1 MRLVKDLHALARKGR
16 SADLAHFFKAF
27 PGGYGEG
34 DLFIGVVVPDTRSVA
49 KKYIDLSFPEI
60 EAVISSPIH
69 EKRLCGLIILTLRYK
84 RDKDEQ
90 SRKKI
95 FTLFMKML
103 RAGYVNNWDLVDVS
117 APIIGDYRID
127 QPDHVELLEKLARS
141 KNLWQRRTA
150 MIFTFA
156 FLRKGITGPTVVIAE
171 SLLSDDHDLIHKAV
185 GWMLREM
192 GKRDPYLLR
201 SFLKENAPEMPRTAL
216 RYSIERLPE
225 SERKRWLAIKP
236 SRQSDRRS
244 SPLSKRR

>member
-1 MRLVKDLHALARKGR
+1 MSLVKDLHALARKGR

-34 DLFIGVVVPDTRSVA
+34 DVFIGVIVPDTRLVA
-49 KKYIDLSFPEI
+49 KKYIDLPFAEL
-60 EAVISSPIH
+60 EKVITSPIH
-69 EKRLCGLIILTLRYK
+69 EERLCALIILNLRYK
-84 RDKDEQ
+84 RDKDAA

-95 FTLFMKML
+95 FTFYMKAL
-103 RAGYVNNWDLVDVS
+103 RAGHVNNWDLVDAS
-117 APIIGDYRID
+117 APIIGDYLID
-127 QPDHVELLEKLARS
+127 QPDHMELLEKLARS

-171 SLLSDDHDLIHKAV
+171 SLLEDEHDLIHKAV

-225 SERKRWLAIKP
+225 SERKKWLAVKP
-236 SRQSDRRS
+236 SRRNDRRS
-244 SPLSKRR
+244 

>member
-1 MRLVKDLHALARKGR
+1 MSLVKDLHALARKGR
-16 SADLAHFFKAF
+16 ASDLPHFFKTA

-34 DLFIGVVVPDTRSVA
+34 DVFIGVVVPDTRSVA
-49 KKYIDLSFPEI
+49 KKYIDLSFPDLEKI
-60 EAVISSPIH
+60 ISSPIH
-69 EKRLCGLIILTLRYK
+69 EERLCGLIILTLRYK

-95 FTLFMKML
+95 FAFYMKML
-103 RAGYVNNWDLVDVS
+103 RAGHVNNWDLVDVS
-117 APIIGDYRID
+117 APIIGDFLISD
-127 QPDHVELLEKLARS
+127 PKHLELLGKLSRS

-171 SLLSDDHDLIHKAV
+171 NLLEDSHDLIHKAV

-192 GKRDPYLLR
+192 GKRDPYLLK
-201 SFLKENAPEMPRTAL
+201 SFLKENAPYMPRTAL

-236 SRQSDRRS
+236 IHQNGRRS
-244 SPLSKRR
+244 

>member
-1 MRLVKDLHALARKGR
+1 
-16 SADLAHFFKAF
+16 
-27 PGGYGEG
+27 
-34 DLFIGVVVPDTRSVA
+34 
-49 KKYIDLSFPEI
+49 
-60 EAVISSPIH
+60 
-69 EKRLCGLIILTLRYK
+69 
-84 RDKDEQ
+84 
-90 SRKKI
+90 
-95 FTLFMKML
+95 
-103 RAGYVNNWDLVDVS
+103 
-117 APIIGDYRID
+117 
-127 QPDHVELLEKLARS
+127 
-141 KNLWQRRTA
+141 

>member
-1 MRLVKDLHALARKGR
+1 MSLVKDLHALARKGR
-16 SADLAHFFKAF
+16 ASDLAHFFKTA

-34 DLFIGVVVPDTRSVA
+34 DIFIGVVVPDTRLVA
-49 KKYIDLSFPEI
+49 KKYIDLSFAELEKI
-60 EAVISSPIH
+60 ISSPIH
-69 EKRLCGLIILTLRYK
+69 EERLCGLIILTLRYK

-95 FTLFMKML
+95 FTFYMKML
-103 RAGYVNNWDLVDVS
+103 RAGHVNNWDLVDVS
-117 APIIGDYRID
+117 APIIGDFLISD
-127 QPDHVELLEKLARS
+127 PKHLELLEKLSQS

-171 SLLSDDHDLIHKAV
+171 NLLEDSHDLIHKAV

-201 SFLKENAPEMPRTAL
+201 SFLKENAPHMPRTAL

-236 SRQSDRRS
+236 IHQNGRRS
-244 SPLSKRR
+244 

>member
-1 MRLVKDLHALARKGR
+1 MSLVKDLHALARKGR
-16 SADLAHFFKAF
+16 ASDLAHFFKTA

-34 DLFIGVVVPDTRSVA
+34 DIFIGVVVPDTRLVA
-49 KKYIDLSFPEI
+49 KKYIDLSFSELEKI
-60 EAVISSPIH
+60 ISSPIH
-69 EKRLCGLIILTLRYK
+69 EERLCGLIILTLRYK

-95 FTLFMKML
+95 FTFYMKML
-103 RAGYVNNWDLVDVS
+103 RAGHVNNWDLVDVS
-117 APIIGDYRID
+117 APIIGDFLISD
-127 QPDHVELLEKLARS
+127 PKHLDLLEKLSRS

-171 SLLSDDHDLIHKAV
+171 NLLEDSHDLIHKAV

-192 GKRDPYLLR
+192 GKRDPYLLK
-201 SFLKENAPEMPRTAL
+201 SFLKENAPYMPRTAL

-236 SRQSDRRS
+236 INQNGRRS
-244 SPLSKRR
+244 

>member
-1 MRLVKDLHALARKGR
+1 MSLVKDLHALSRKGR
-16 SADLAHFFKAF
+16 SADLAHFYKAF

-34 DLFIGVVVPDTRSVA
+34 DVFIGVVVPDTRSVA
-49 KKYIDLSFPEI
+49 KKYIDLPFAEL
-60 EAVISSPIH
+60 EKVITSPIH
-69 EKRLCGLIILTLRYK
+69 EERLCALIILNLRYK
-84 RDKDEQ
+84 RDKDAA

-95 FTLFMKML
+95 FTFYMKMM
-103 RAGYVNNWDLVDVS
+103 RAGHVNNWDLVDVS
-117 APIIGDYRID
+117 APIIGDYLID
-127 QPDHVELLEKLARS
+127 QPDHMELLEKLARS

-171 SLLSDDHDLIHKAV
+171 SLLEDEHDLIYKAV

-225 SERKRWLAIKP
+225 SERKKWLAIKP
-236 SRQSDRRS
+236 SRRNDRRS
-244 SPLSKRR
+244 

>member
-1 MRLVKDLHALARKGR
+1 LSLVKDLHALARKGR
-16 SADLAHFFKAF
+16 ASDLAHFFKTA

-34 DLFIGVVVPDTRSVA
+34 DVFIGVVVPDTRVVA
-49 KKYIDLSFPEI
+49 KKYIDLSFLELEEI
-60 EAVISSPIH
+60 ISSPIH
-69 EKRLCGLIILTLRYK
+69 EERLCGLIILTLRYK

-95 FTLFMKML
+95 FTFYMKLL
-103 RAGYVNNWDLVDVS
+103 RAGHVNNWDLVDVS
-117 APIIGDYRID
+117 APIIGDFLISD
-127 QPDHVELLEKLARS
+127 PKHLELLEKLSRS

-156 FLRKGITGPTVVIAE
+156 FLRKGITGPTIVIAE
-171 SLLSDDHDLIHKAV
+171 NLLEDSHDLIHKAV

-201 SFLKENAPEMPRTAL
+201 SFLKENAPYMPRTAL

-225 SERKRWLAIKP
+225 SERKKWLAIKP
-236 SRQSDRRS
+236 INQNDRRS
-244 SPLSKRR
+244 

>member
-1 MRLVKDLHALARKGR
+1 MSLVKDLHALERKGR
-16 SADLAHFFKAF
+16 ASDLAHFFKTA

-34 DLFIGVVVPDTRSVA
+34 DIFIGVVVPDTRLVA
-49 KKYIDLSFPEI
+49 KKYIDLSFSELEKI
-60 EAVISSPIH
+60 ISSPIH
-69 EKRLCGLIILTLRYK
+69 EERLCGLIILTLRYK

-95 FTLFMKML
+95 FTFYMKML
-103 RAGYVNNWDLVDVS
+103 RAGHVNNWDLVDVS
-117 APIIGDYRID
+117 APIIGDFLISD
-127 QPDHVELLEKLARS
+127 PKHLDLLEKLSRS

-171 SLLSDDHDLIHKAV
+171 NLLEDSHDLIHKAV

-192 GKRDPYLLR
+192 GKRDPYLLK
-201 SFLKENAPEMPRTAL
+201 SFLKENAPYMPRTAL

-236 SRQSDRRS
+236 INQNGRRS
-244 SPLSKRR
+244 

>member
-1 MRLVKDLHALARKGR
+1 MSLVKDLHAMARKGR
-16 SADLAHFFKAF
+16 SADLAHFYKAF

-34 DLFIGVVVPDTRSVA
+34 DVFIGVIVPDTRLVA
-49 KKYIDLSFPEI
+49 KKYIDLPFAEL
-60 EAVISSPIH
+60 EKVITSPIH
-69 EKRLCGLIILTLRYK
+69 EERLCALIILNLRYK
-84 RDKDEQ
+84 RDKDAA

-95 FTLFMKML
+95 FTFYMKAL
-103 RAGYVNNWDLVDVS
+103 RAGHVNNWDLVDAS
-117 APIIGDYRID
+117 APIIGDYLID
-127 QPDHVELLEKLARS
+127 QPDHMELLEKLARS

-171 SLLSDDHDLIHKAV
+171 SLIEDEHDLIHKAV

-225 SERKRWLAIKP
+225 SERKKWLAVKP
-236 SRQSDRRS
+236 SRRNDRRS
-244 SPLSKRR
+244 

>member
-1 MRLVKDLHALARKGR
+1 MSLVKDLHALARKGR
-16 SADLAHFFKAF
+16 ASDLAHFFKTA

-34 DLFIGVVVPDTRSVA
+34 DIFIGVVVPDTRLVA
-49 KKYIDLSFPEI
+49 KKYIDLSFSELEKI
-60 EAVISSPIH
+60 ISSPIH
-69 EKRLCGLIILTLRYK
+69 EERLCGLIILTLRYK

-95 FTLFMKML
+95 FTFYMKML
-103 RAGYVNNWDLVDVS
+103 RAGHVNNWDLVDVS
-117 APIIGDYRID
+117 APIIGDFLISD
-127 QPDHVELLEKLARS
+127 PKHLDLLEKLSRS

-171 SLLSDDHDLIHKAV
+171 NLLEDSHDLIHKAV
-185 GWMLREM
+185 GWMLREI
-192 GKRDPYLLR
+192 GKRDPYLLK
-201 SFLKENAPEMPRTAL
+201 SFLKENAPYMPRTAL

-236 SRQSDRRS
+236 INQNDRRS
-244 SPLSKRR
+244 

>member
-1 MRLVKDLHALARKGR
+1 MSLVKDLHALARKGR
-16 SADLAHFFKAF
+16 ASDLAHFFKTA

-34 DLFIGVVVPDTRSVA
+34 DVFIGVVVPDTRLVA
-49 KKYIDLSFPEI
+49 KKYIDLSFPELEKI
-60 EAVISSPIH
+60 ISSPIH
-69 EKRLCGLIILTLRYK
+69 EERLCGLIILTLRYK
-84 RDKDEQ
+84 RDIDEQ

-95 FTLFMKML
+95 FTFYMKML
-103 RAGYVNNWDLVDVS
+103 RAGHVNNWDLVDVS
-117 APIIGDYRID
+117 APIIGDFLISD
-127 QPDHVELLEKLARS
+127 PKHLELLEKLSRS

-156 FLRKGITGPTVVIAE
+156 FLRNGITGPTIVIAE
-171 SLLSDDHDLIHKAV
+171 NLLEDSHDLIHKAV

-201 SFLKENAPEMPRTAL
+201 SFLKENAPYMPRTAL

-236 SRQSDRRS
+236 IDQNDRRS
-244 SPLSKRR
+244 

>member
-1 MRLVKDLHALARKGR
+1 MSLVKDLHALARKGR

-34 DLFIGVVVPDTRSVA
+34 DVFIGVVVPDTRIVA
-49 KKYIDLSFPEI
+49 KKYIDLSFAEL
-60 EAVISSPIH
+60 EKVIASPIH
-69 EKRLCGLIILTLRYK
+69 EERLCGLIILTLRYK
-84 RDKDEQ
+84 RDKDDQ
-90 SRKKI
+90 TRKKI
-95 FTLFMKML
+95 FTFYMKML
-103 RAGYVNNWDLVDVS
+103 RAGHVNSWDLVDVS
-117 APIIGDYRID
+117 APIIGDYLISE
-127 QPDHVELLEKLARS
+127 PKHLEVLEKLSRS

-150 MIFTFA
+150 MVFTFA

-171 SLLSDDHDLIHKAV
+171 NLLGDSHDLIHKAV

-225 SERKRWLAIKP
+225 SERKRWLAVKP
-236 SRQSDRRS
+236 SGRSDRRS
-244 SPLSKRR
+244 

>member
-1 MRLVKDLHALARKGR
+1 MSLVKDLHALARKGR

-34 DLFIGVVVPDTRSVA
+34 DVFIGVIVPDTRIVA
-49 KKYIDLSFPEI
+49 KKYIDLSFAEI
-60 EAVISSPIH
+60 EKVIASPIH
-69 EKRLCGLIILTLRYK
+69 EERLCGLIILTLRYK

-95 FTLFMKML
+95 FTFYMKML
-103 RAGYVNNWDLVDVS
+103 RAGHVNSWDLVDVS
-117 APIIGDYRID
+117 APIIGDYLISE
-127 QPDHVELLEKLARS
+127 PKHLELLEKLSRS

-150 MIFTFA
+150 MVFTFA
-156 FLRKGITGPTVVIAE
+156 FLRKGIAGPTVVIAE
-171 SLLSDDHDLIHKAV
+171 NLLGDSHDLIHKAV

-236 SRQSDRRS
+236 SGRSDRRS
-244 SPLSKRR
+244 SPLSMRR